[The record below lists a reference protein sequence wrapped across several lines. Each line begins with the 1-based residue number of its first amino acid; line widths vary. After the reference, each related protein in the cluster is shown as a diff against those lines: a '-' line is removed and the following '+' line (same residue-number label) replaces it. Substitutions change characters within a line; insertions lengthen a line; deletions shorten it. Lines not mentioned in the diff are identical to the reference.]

1 MKKLYLL
8 IAFWLLVFNVQAQF
22 AIEKIN
28 FESANPY
35 SFNDIITDLDKQKKQ
50 KVFGE
55 LVIPKDSIDDGKK
68 YPLIIGVAGSLG
80 WGEHHYKYLEMYQ
93 EMGIA
98 TFELKV
104 EALPQQ

>member
-80 WGEHHYKYLEMYQ
+80 WGEHHYKYLKMYRVNFGQ
-93 EMGIA
+93 
-98 TFELKV
+98 
-104 EALPQQ
+104 